1 MLSQYLLVAWRNI
14 LKHQLHSILNIIGLG
29 VGLAACFII
38 AIYVNF
44 ELSYDK
50 HHPQSENLYRI
61 ALNRVYPQNEVNWAI
76 IPVPVAPTITEVL
89 PEVENYTHVT
99 MEDLPFGR
107 SGTKLRDQEI
117 TTVDSGFF
125 DIFHAPV
132 IKGSLTNDFFKRKDG
147 VILTQRAAKKYF
159 DSENPIG
166 QSMSFK
172 IEEGTKELIVEAVI
186 EDPLPSMHFSYEVIT
201 SVESLSIPPFIAENW
216 GYWGFLSYIK
226 VYPDVD
232 ISTLEEKI
240 TKISEEHQS
249 EGNNDY
255 NDWLDAGNRYN
266 YFLQPVPSIHL
277 ESNLMAEY
285 EANSSKDL
293 VYFFALI
300 AVLILVIAIVNFV
313 NLATAK
319 ASHRTLEVGI
329 RKAVGAQRQE
339 LVIQFLMESTLIS
352 FIAMAVA
359 LPITQITL
367 PFVEAITGK
376 ALSLSIMVS
385 PLGILVVIGLPIIL
399 GLLSGFYPAL
409 YLSHFRPAVVFQ
421 KNAVRRGRYS
431 FRRLLVIGQFVIAV
445 LLIAGT
451 ATVYRQVHFL
461 SNTSLGFDKNQLI
474 SIDRISLPEEKIESF
489 AQQARELPG
498 VEGVAISSYPIDA
511 IHEGNVLRHPDQPE
525 GWINATMQNV
535 DEQYI
540 PTMGMQLIA
549 GRNFLA
555 TEVNQKNE
563 GPENVILNATTVKAL
578 GWYPNEA
585 VGQTIVQEGA
595 NKTIIGVVE
604 DFNYE
609 PLHNEVAPLELRCT
623 YYERPVR
630 AANIRI
636 SANRTPEALAG
647 LENLWNDYAK
657 DKIFAFEYIDEVM
670 AEDYDD
676 ERLTGKLFIAF
687 SGLAILICCLG
698 LFGLMAFMAERRAKE
713 VGVRK
718 VMGARMSQI
727 IMLLS
732 TDFMR
737 LVLIS
742 SIIAIPI
749 AWYGLD
755 QWLEGF
761 AYRVENSFWIL
772 MLSGAIATII
782 SMVTVVYYAYRSA
795 SVNPTNLLKED

>member
-1 MLSQYLLVAWRNI
+1 
-14 LKHQLHSILNIIGLG
+14 
-29 VGLAACFII
+29 
-38 AIYVNF
+38 
-44 ELSYDK
+44 
-50 HHPQSENLYRI
+50 
-61 ALNRVYPQNEVNWAI
+61 
-76 IPVPVAPTITEVL
+76 
-89 PEVENYTHVT
+89 
-99 MEDLPFGR
+99 
-107 SGTKLRDQEI
+107 
-117 TTVDSGFF
+117 
-125 DIFHAPV
+125 
-132 IKGSLTNDFFKRKDG
+132 
-147 VILTQRAAKKYF
+147 
-159 DSENPIG
+159 
-166 QSMSFK
+166 
-172 IEEGTKELIVEAVI
+172 
-186 EDPLPSMHFSYEVIT
+186 
-201 SVESLSIPPFIAENW
+201 
-216 GYWGFLSYIK
+216 
-226 VYPDVD
+226 
-232 ISTLEEKI
+232 
-240 TKISEEHQS
+240 
-249 EGNNDY
+249 
-255 NDWLDAGNRYN
+255 
-266 YFLQPVPSIHL
+266 
-277 ESNLMAEY
+277 
-285 EANSSKDL
+285 
-293 VYFFALI
+293 
-300 AVLILVIAIVNFV
+300 
-313 NLATAK
+313 
-319 ASHRTLEVGI
+319 
-329 RKAVGAQRQE
+329 
-339 LVIQFLMESTLIS
+339 
-352 FIAMAVA
+352 
-359 LPITQITL
+359 
-367 PFVEAITGK
+367 
-376 ALSLSIMVS
+376 
-385 PLGILVVIGLPIIL
+385 
-399 GLLSGFYPAL
+399 
-409 YLSHFRPAVVFQ
+409 
-421 KNAVRRGRYS
+421 
-431 FRRLLVIGQFVIAV
+431 
-445 LLIAGT
+445 AGT

-498 VEGVAISSYPIDA
+498 VEGVASSSYPIDA